1 MTSRVSLRFWRFA
14 GAIYA
19 HDGVA
24 RACLDVQ
31 DQIGADI
38 PVLLFAFF
46 CGADGRGRLDA
57 AQIERT
63 IQAIKP
69 WRDGVVVPLRTL
81 RRAMREPIGG
91 ISDESLRSRIK
102 RIELAAERRQMDTLS
117 RLLPSST
124 QGVSLQDRASDAA
137 GNVSVYLTLLSGLSD
152 SAGKRM
158 VELLTN
164 AFLQM
169 PPLA

>member
-24 RACLDVQ
+24 RACLDLQ
-31 DQIGADI
+31 DQGGADI

-57 AQIERT
+57 AQLERA
-63 IQAIKP
+63 IQAITP
-69 WRDGVVVPLRTL
+69 WRDGVVAPLRAL
-81 RRAMREPIGG
+81 RRAMRQPIGG
-91 ISDESLRSRIK
+91 ITDEALRSRIK

-117 RLLPSST
+117 RLLPSFA
-124 QGVSLQDRASDAA
+124 QGVSLQDRVSDAA
-137 GNVSVYLTLLSGLSD
+137 GNVSVYLTLLSGHPA
-152 SAGKRM
+152 SARKRM

-169 PPLA
+169 PSLA